1 VSDLFDEDGKVDGA
15 EIGRRIKSGIAVLVA
30 LVVLIGGGWFAATKG
45 YAKYMDWRQ
54 TEDYIGNGVD
64 DVQITIP
71 AGASLTDIGLI
82 VVKADVVKSTKAFQ
96 SAAAKQAKSTA
107 IQAGTYKMKTHL
119 PAASAV
125 ARLIDPATYKV
136 VKRVLVREG
145 LRVSAIVPVLAK
157 GTGLTEDQF
166 NAVLKDP
173 SKLGLPAYANNN
185 PEGFLF
191 PDSYEVAD
199 KPDALTILK
208 TMTAEFATV
217 AVSEDLANRATAMG
231 MTPLQ
236 VLTVASIIEA
246 EVNRPEDRPMVA
258 RAIYNR
264 LQGKTETGQP
274 MKLQLDSTVIYA
286 NGGTGTLTTT
296 DAQRALDSAYNTYKV
311 DGLPPGPINSPGKSA
326 IEAALNPADGTWI
339 YWVVVNPQTGETKF
353 ASTDAEHQANVAE
366 FQAWCKAN
374 AGKC

>member
-1 VSDLFDEDGKVDGA
+1 MSDLFDEDGKVDGA

-54 TEDYIGNGVD
+54 TDDYIGNGVD

-145 LRVSAIVPVLAK
+145 LRLSAIVPVLAK

>member
-1 VSDLFDEDGKVDGA
+1 
-15 EIGRRIKSGIAVLVA
+15 
-30 LVVLIGGGWFAATKG
+30 
-45 YAKYMDWRQ
+45 
-54 TEDYIGNGVD
+54 
-64 DVQITIP
+64 
-71 AGASLTDIGLI
+71 
-82 VVKADVVKSTKAFQ
+82 
-96 SAAAKQAKSTA
+96 
-107 IQAGTYKMKTHL
+107 
-119 PAASAV
+119 
-125 ARLIDPATYKV
+125 
-136 VKRVLVREG
+136 
-145 LRVSAIVPVLAK
+145 
-157 GTGLTEDQF
+157 
-166 NAVLKDP
+166 
-173 SKLGLPAYANNN
+173 
-185 PEGFLF
+185 
-191 PDSYEVAD
+191 
-199 KPDALTILK
+199 
-208 TMTAEFATV
+208 
-217 AVSEDLANRATAMG
+217 
-231 MTPLQ
+231 
-236 VLTVASIIEA
+236 
-246 EVNRPEDRPMVA
+246 MVA

>member
-1 VSDLFDEDGKVDGA
+1 MSDLFDEDGKVDGA
-15 EIGRRIKSGIAVLVA
+15 EIGRRVKSGIAVLIA
-30 LVVLIGGGWFAATKG
+30 LAVLIGGGWFAATKG

-54 TEDYIGNGVD
+54 TDDYIGTGVD
-64 DVQITIP
+64 DMQITIP
-71 AGASLTDIGLI
+71 AGASLTDMGLI

-145 LRVSAIVPVLAK
+145 LRVSAIVPVLVK

-166 NAVLKDP
+166 NTVLKDP
-173 SKLGLPAYANNN
+173 SKLGLPEYANNN

-199 KPDALTILK
+199 KPDALTIVK

-217 AVSEDLANRATAMG
+217 AASEDLVNRAAAMG

-286 NGGTGTLTTT
+286 DGGTGTLTTT

-353 ASTDAEHQANVAE
+353 ASTYAEHQVNVAE

>member
-1 VSDLFDEDGKVDGA
+1 VSDLFDEDGEVDGT
-15 EIGRRIKSGIAVLVA
+15 EIGRRVKSGIAVLIA
-30 LVVLIGGGWFAATKG
+30 LAVLIGGGWFAATKG

-54 TEDYIGNGVD
+54 TDDYIGTGVD
-64 DVQITIP
+64 DMQITIP
-71 AGASLTDIGLI
+71 AGASLTDMGLI

-107 IQAGTYKMKTHL
+107 IQPGTYKMKTHL

-173 SKLGLPAYANNN
+173 SKLGLPEYANNN

-199 KPDALTILK
+199 KPDALTIVK

-217 AVSEDLANRATAMG
+217 AASEDLVNRAAAMG

-264 LQGKTETGQP
+264 LEGKTETGQP

-286 NGGTGTLTTT
+286 DGGTGTLTTT

-326 IEAALNPADGTWI
+326 IEAALNPADGDWI

-353 ASTDAEHQANVAE
+353 ASTYAEHQVNVAE

>member
-1 VSDLFDEDGKVDGA
+1 
-15 EIGRRIKSGIAVLVA
+15 
-30 LVVLIGGGWFAATKG
+30 
-45 YAKYMDWRQ
+45 M
-54 TEDYIGNGVD
+54 
-64 DVQITIP
+64 
-71 AGASLTDIGLI
+71 GLI
-82 VVKADVVKSTKAFQ
+82 LVKEDVVRSTKAFQ
-96 SAAAKQAKSTA
+96 GAAAKQAKSTA

-119 PAASAV
+119 PAAAAV

-173 SKLGLPAYANNN
+173 SKLGLPAYAGNN

-199 KPDALTILK
+199 KPDALTIIK
-208 TMTAEFATV
+208 TMTAESAAV
-217 AVSEDLANRATAMG
+217 AASEDLVNRAAAMG

-264 LQGKTETGQP
+264 LQGKTESGQP

-353 ASTDAEHQANVAE
+353 GSTLAEHQANVAQ
-366 FQAWCKAN
+366 FQAWCQAN
-374 AGKC
+374 KGKC

>member
-15 EIGRRIKSGIAVLVA
+15 EVGRRIRSGIAVLLA
-30 LVVLIGGGWFAATKG
+30 LAVLVGGGWYGATKG
-45 YAKYMDWRQ
+45 YAAYMNWRQ
-54 TEDYIGNGVD
+54 TSDYIGNGVD

-71 AGASLTDIGLI
+71 SGASVTDMGLI
-82 VVKADVVKSTKAFQ
+82 LVKADVVKSTKAFQ
-96 SAAAKQAKSTA
+96 TAAAAQAKSTA
-107 IQAGTYKMKTHL
+107 IQPGTYKMKTHL
-119 PAASAV
+119 PAAAAV

-136 VKRVLVREG
+136 VKRVLIREG
-145 LRVSAIVPVLAK
+145 LRLTAMVPVLAK
-157 GTGLTEDQF
+157 GTGLTEDQL

-173 SKLGLPAYANNN
+173 TTLGLPAYANNN

-199 KPDALTILK
+199 KPDALATLK
-208 TMTAEFATV
+208 AMVAEFNTV
-217 AVSEDLANRATAMG
+217 AASEDLVNRAAVLG
-231 MTPLQ
+231 YTPLQ

-286 NGGTGTLTTT
+286 NGGGGTLTTT
-296 DAQRALDSAYNTYKV
+296 DAQRALDSAYNTYKI

-326 IEAALNPADGTWI
+326 IEAALSPADGTWI
-339 YWVVVNPQTGETKF
+339 YWVVVNPVTGETKF
-353 ASTDAEHQANVAE
+353 ASTLAEHQTNVAQ
-366 FQAWCKAN
+366 FQAWCQAN
-374 AGKC
+374 KGKC

>member
-1 VSDLFDEDGKVDGA
+1 MSDLFDEDGKVDGA
-15 EIGRRIKSGIAVLVA
+15 EIGRRVKSDIAVLIA
-30 LVVLIGGGWFAATKG
+30 LAVLIGGGWFAATKG

-54 TEDYIGNGVD
+54 TDDYIGTGVD
-64 DVQITIP
+64 DMQITIP
-71 AGASLTDIGLI
+71 AGASLTDMGLI
-82 VVKADVVKSTKAFQ
+82 LVKADVVKSTKAFQ

>member
-1 VSDLFDEDGKVDGA
+1 MSDLFDEDGEVDGT
-15 EIGRRIKSGIAVLVA
+15 EIGRRVKSGIAVLIA
-30 LVVLIGGGWFAATKG
+30 LAVLIGGGWFAATKG

-54 TEDYIGNGVD
+54 TDDYIGTGVD
-64 DVQITIP
+64 DMQITIP
-71 AGASLTDIGLI
+71 AGASLTDMGLI

-107 IQAGTYKMKTHL
+107 IQPGTYKMKTHL

-173 SKLGLPAYANNN
+173 SKLGLPEYAKNN

-199 KPDALTILK
+199 KPDALTIVK

-217 AVSEDLANRATAMG
+217 AASEDLVNRAAAMG

-264 LQGKTETGQP
+264 LEGKTETGQP

-286 NGGTGTLTTT
+286 DGGTGTLTTT

-326 IEAALNPADGTWI
+326 IEAALNPADGDWI

-353 ASTDAEHQANVAE
+353 ASTYAEHQVNVAE

>member
-15 EIGRRIKSGIAVLVA
+15 EVGRRVKSGIAVLVA
-30 LVVLIGGGWFAATKG
+30 LAVLIGGGWFAATKG

-54 TEDYIGNGVD
+54 TDDYLGTGVD

-71 AGASLTDIGLI
+71 AGASLTDMGVI

-107 IQAGTYKMKTHL
+107 IQPGTYKMKTHL

-145 LRVSAIVPVLAK
+145 LRVSATVPVLAK

-166 NAVLKDP
+166 NAVLKDLT
-173 SKLGLPAYANNN
+173 KLGLPAYANNN

-208 TMTAEFATV
+208 TMTAEFTTV
-217 AVSEDLANRATAMG
+217 AASEDLENRAAGMG
-231 MTPLQ
+231 LTPLQ

-353 ASTDAEHQANVAE
+353 ASTDAEHQVNVAE

>member
-54 TEDYIGNGVD
+54 TDDYIGNGVD

-217 AVSEDLANRATAMG
+217 AVSEDLANRATATG

>member
-1 VSDLFDEDGKVDGA
+1 VLIAV
-15 EIGRRIKSGIAVLVA
+15 AVLV
-30 LVVLIGGGWFAATKG
+30 GGGWFAATKG

-54 TEDYIGNGVD
+54 TDDYIGTGVD

-71 AGASLTDIGLI
+71 AGASLTDMGLI
-82 VVKADVVKSTKAFQ
+82 LVREDVVRSTKAFQ

-166 NAVLKDP
+166 NAALKDT

-208 TMTAEFATV
+208 TMTAESATI
-217 AVSEDLANRATAMG
+217 AASEDLVNRAATMG

-353 ASTDAEHQANVAE
+353 ASTYAEHQVNVAE